1 MRSLLTSLND
11 HPLAL
16 LRGIAELRG
25 LTLTS
30 NVRAEVAAQLAAA
43 LAEPT
48 ATSAALAACSPA
60 AQTAWRALLATDR
73 RMKGPI
79 FARVHGEIRPI
90 GPGRLE
96 REAVWQQPANPAEE
110 LWYRGLLFRAFAD
123 FGDGPL
129 EYLYIPDD
137 LPAPPELSQPASAP
151 RADMPP
157 DLAPLPDP
165 AQLRQTFN
173 SLAVDLCTV
182 LATLR
187 DAPAA
192 LERTGEL
199 RAGDADRLRA
209 GLLLPDPPRFDLLLA
224 VARGRGWLA
233 PERGRLVVNT
243 QAATAWLRATPWEQM
258 TALFKAWRDSVA
270 PAPTAGIGS
279 RPGEIIWNDL
289 RHMPALRAE
298 GSWQNDPGLAR
309 RAVLAAVARLK
320 PGVWY
325 ALADLVGWFKTTHPD
340 FQRPDGDYTAW
351 YLRDAET
358 GRYLPGFESWDAVE
372 GRLIRFLITGPLF
385 WLGAVALS
393 GESDRGEAFRISKL
407 GAAWLNGTLPAELPR
422 PARLTVGEDFLV
434 TAPMLC
440 PLLDRFR
447 LLRFTDPE
455 PDANKGPMLGRSTRH
470 RIHRSSLAR
479 ARSNGVKPEAVSEF
493 LKHATNGRVPPRV
506 AAGLM
511 RWQEHTHTATSGP
524 RGGGVPVRVTKGAI
538 LRVADAATLAALRA
552 DPVLAPLLGE
562 LLSAQAVLVTEAN
575 LPRLLAALTELGY
588 AARVE

>member
-1 MRSLLTSLND
+1 MKSLLTSLND

-30 NVRAEVAAQLAAA
+30 NVRAEAAAQLAAA
-43 LAEPT
+43 LAEPA
-48 ATSAALAACSPA
+48 ATSDALAACSPA

-96 REAVWQQPANPAEE
+96 REAVWQQPANAAEE
-110 LWYRGLLFRAFAD
+110 LWYRGLVFRAFAD

-137 LPAPPELSQPASAP
+137 LPAPPELSQPAGAA
-151 RADMPP
+151 RADTPP
-157 DLAPLPDP
+157 DLAALSAP

-173 SLAVDLCTV
+173 SLAVDLCAV
-182 LATLR
+182 LAALR

-199 RAGDADRLRA
+199 RTGEADRLRI
-209 GLLLPDPPRFDLLLA
+209 GLLLPDPTRFDLLLA
-224 VARGRGWLA
+224 LARGRGWLA

-243 QAATAWLRATPWEQM
+243 QAATAWLRVTPWEQM
-258 TALFKAWRDSVA
+258 TALFKAWRESVA
-270 PAPTAGIGS
+270 PPPAGSGS

-289 RHMPALRAE
+289 WHVPELRAE

-309 RAVLAAVARLK
+309 RAVLGNLARLK

-325 ALADLVGWFKTTHPD
+325 ALSDLVGWLKTANPD

-351 YLRDAET
+351 YLRDAAT
-358 GRYLPGFESWDAVE
+358 GRYLPGFESWDEVE

-393 GESDRGEAFRISKL
+393 GDGDNEEAFRISKL
-407 GAAWLNGTLPAELPR
+407 GAAWLSGTLPADLPR
-422 PARLTVGEDFLV
+422 PARLTVGEDFLI
-434 TAPMLC
+434 TAPLLC

-455 PDANKGPMLGRSTRH
+455 PNAPEGPVLGRSTRH

-479 ARSNGVKPEAVSEF
+479 ARSNGVKPEAVLEF

-506 AAGLM
+506 AAGLV
-511 RWQEHTHTATSGP
+511 RWEEHTRTATAGP

-562 LLSAQAVLVTEAN
+562 LLSAQAVLVPEAN

-588 AARVE
+588 AAKVD